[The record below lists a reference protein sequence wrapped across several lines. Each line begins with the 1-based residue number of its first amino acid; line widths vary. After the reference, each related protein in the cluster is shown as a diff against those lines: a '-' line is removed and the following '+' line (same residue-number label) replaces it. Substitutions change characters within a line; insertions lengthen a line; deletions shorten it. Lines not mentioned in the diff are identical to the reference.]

1 MKKIILIL
9 VAFALFSCIN
19 QQQKGVNLVG
29 STAFEQQIKT
39 PSNQLIDVRTI
50 EEFTSGHIK
59 GAINIDVTKSDFKE
73 KVQKLDK
80 NKPVLVYCRKGGRS
94 ANAAAILRELG
105 FAAITDLKGG
115 ITAWKE
121 NNKPIE

>member
-1 MKKIILIL
+1 MKKIILTFII
-9 VAFALFSCIN
+9 FTLFSCVN
-19 QQQKGVNLVG
+19 QQQKGVNLVEP
-29 STAFEQQIKT
+29 AVFEKQIKKV
-39 PSNQLIDVRTI
+39 PSQLIDVRTI

-73 KVQKLDK
+73 KAQKLDK

-105 FAAITDLKGG
+105 FTAITDLKGG

-121 NNKPIE
+121 SNKPIE